1 MCVVGFISV
10 SCTDCPPAQC
20 VTGFWTCFFSRSQV
34 PCFVCSGSS
43 QWSVRKAG
51 VDLTD
56 HPWVMMMRGLLLL
69 KPQEVRVC
77 SCRGSSVQVSS
88 PSKNSLKTELLTYWF
103 VSVRTLLCSASTAP
117 PKSNSNEVISLLEH
131 TEVLDVFILRWI
143 ITNNTYKVT
152 LFCSLESRG
161 NVWNSCFDTIIWT

>member
-1 MCVVGFISV
+1 MSDSDKSLQEFQNVSECILYIFLFQYISGIWRCFL
-10 SCTDCPPAQC
+10 SCS
-20 VTGFWTCFFSRSQV
+20 WV

-77 SCRGSSVQVSS
+77 SCRGSSLQVSS
-88 PSKNSLKTELLTYWF
+88 PSKNSLKTELLTYGSF
-103 VSVRTLLCSASTAP
+103 TVRTPLCSTAP
-117 PKSNSNEVISLLEH
+117 WKSNSREIISL
-131 TEVLDVFILRWI
+131 FFM
-143 ITNNTYKVT
+143 ITLHIRTCWGTGCIYFKVNYYK
-152 LFCSLESRG
+152 
-161 NVWNSCFDTIIWT
+161 